1 MLGRQKNIRT
11 IAEGRG
17 RKLKCSQF
25 PELATVLEYAFG
37 ERDIHTEGGGGLE
50 SHPRLTTG
58 TLYRGA
64 DNATTMKQA
73 RELILALAP
82 TAFNIS
88 LSSCYNY
95 TENYRKGS
103 EMAKRHHAYK
113 GVNANIS
120 LKLPPRTGVQQLV
133 INLHWTTA
141 NVNSLVDKCLQSPSA
156 TAISKD
162 AKAVIPADIAP
173 VQHPGHSW
181 SKRLELPDHTWDQSR
196 TNSITPMTFL
206 FLESRVTTVK

>member
-1 MLGRQKNIRT
+1 VPEKQ
-11 IAEGRG
+11 
-17 RKLKCSQF
+17 RKYVPLLREEVVSLNAQF

-37 ERDIHTEGGGGLE
+37 ERDIRTEGGGGLE
-50 SHPRLTTG
+50 SHPRLTAG

-73 RELILALAP
+73 RELILSLAP
-82 TAFNIS
+82 AAFNIS

-103 EMAKRHHAYK
+103 AMAKRHHAGK

-141 NVNSLVDKCLQSPSA
+141 NVNSLVD
-156 TAISKD
+156 T
-162 AKAVIPADIAP
+162 
-173 VQHPGHSW
+173 
-181 SKRLELPDHTWDQSR
+181 
-196 TNSITPMTFL
+196 
-206 FLESRVTTVK
+206 